1 MNVLRSVAAGATKT
15 KDEYD
20 NCGEYVSLKL
30 RNLSEVLTEQAMK
43 MVKFNITN
51 TLLQARNQNPLS
63 TTNSAA
69 LNFTSNI
76 MQSGNQ
82 NVLHLHESNLMG
94 ENNFYYLKILN
105 P

>member
-1 MNVLRSVAAGATKT
+1 MNVLQSVAAGATKT

-20 NCGEYVSLKL
+20 ICGEYVASKL
-30 RNLSEVLTEQAMK
+30 RNLSDVLTEQDME

-51 TLLQARNQNPLS
+51 TLLQARNQDRLS

-94 ENNFYYLKILN
+94 ENNFSYL
-105 P
+105 

>member
-1 MNVLRSVAAGATKT
+1 MNVLQSVAAGATKT
-15 KDEYD
+15 KDEYI
-20 NCGEYVSLKL
+20 CGEYVASKL
-30 RNLSEVLTEQAMK
+30 RNLSEVLTEQAME
-43 MVKFNITN
+43 MVKFIITN
-51 TLLQARNQNPLS
+51 TLLQARNQNRLS

-94 ENNFYYLKILN
+94 ENNFSYLKILN

>member
-1 MNVLRSVAAGATKT
+1 
-15 KDEYD
+15 
-20 NCGEYVSLKL
+20 
-30 RNLSEVLTEQAMK
+30 MK

-82 NVLHLHESNLMG
+82 NVLHLNESNLMG
-94 ENNFYYLKILN
+94 ENNFSYLKILN